1 MSIPSLLSLQ
11 FLLPYTAHKLS
22 FTNALRGL
30 LGMPRR
36 ILLIGQAAGVAD
48 AALLQNIT
56 SEAQALAL
64 LGEGSMLIGMW
75 RAAKANADLGAVIDA
90 LALPDPVGGSAATG
104 KILIAGTVDSNGE
117 LVVHIAGHRIAVA
130 VAAGED
136 AATVADR
143 LFDAIDDLLS
153 LPVLPSI
160 YSSGGDLGVALECA
174 WTGSTGNDIDVRIN
188 HYQDEQTPEGLTV
201 TVEAMAG
208 GAGAPLLSNYAA
220 LVRGYRATEIVLPYH
235 DASSINAVIAE
246 QELRWGCTNKQDGQ
260 VIMALRGDLSAH
272 LMALGT
278 LNSLQSHSVHVRA
291 DRSNPWDTAAMLA
304 ANIESSAAIDAAV
317 PYQGIKLIGYAG
329 ARAQDAF
336 GTDEANAIAQSHGG
350 TLETS
355 GQDEWAMSRMFNH
368 YKRNSAGGADASAR
382 DLCWVKLASY
392 WRWVHV
398 TEFET
403 KYRNGWKLA
412 EYITEPLPGQ
422 KIMTKDIGEEI
433 MLSLYEVFMEA
444 GLFQNLGH
452 YKNTLQVE
460 IDGANGKLKVI
471 DEPVMVTQFYQT
483 EITSN
488 LIAGH
493 VG

>member
-1 MSIPSLLSLQ
+1 MAIPSLLSLP

-22 FTNALRGL
+22 FDNALRGL

-36 ILLIGQAAGVAD
+36 ILLIGQSNATA
-48 AALLQNIT
+48 AALLQNIA

-64 LGEGSMLIGMW
+64 LGEGTMLIGMW
-75 RAAKANADLGAVIDA
+75 RAAKANADLGAVIDV
-90 LALPDPVGGSAATG
+90 LALPDPVGGGAATG
-104 KILIAGTVDSNGE
+104 TIIIGDTATNSGE
-117 LVVHIAGHRIAVA
+117 LAVHIAGRRIAVP
-130 VAAGED
+130 VVAGE
-136 AATVADR
+136 AAAVIADR
-143 LFDAIDDLLS
+143 LLAAIDDTPG
-153 LPVLPSI
+153 LPVNASL
-160 YSSGGDLGVALECA
+160 YSSGGDLGVALECN
-174 WTGSTGNDIDVRIN
+174 WTGSTGNEIDVRIN
-188 HYQDEQTPEGLTV
+188 HYQSEQTPLGLTV
-201 TVEAMAG
+201 TVDAMAG
-208 GAGAPLLSNYAA
+208 GAGTPVLTNDAT

-235 DASSINAVIAE
+235 DSTSLNSVIAE

-260 VIMALRGDLSAH
+260 VITVKRGALNDH
-272 LMALGT
+272 LTWLADR
-278 LNSLQSHSVHVRA
+278 NSQQSHSVHVRA

-317 PYQGIKLIGYAG
+317 PFQGIKLVGYAG

-336 GTDEANAIAQSHGG
+336 GTDEANAIAQAHGG
-350 TLETS
+350 TLETA
-355 GQDEWAMSRMFNH
+355 GEDEWAMSRMFNH

-412 EYITEPLPGQ
+412 EYVTEPLPGQ

-433 MLSLYEVFMEA
+433 MLSLYEVFMDA
-444 GLFQNLGH
+444 GLFQNMPH
-452 YKNTLQVE
+452 YKASLKVE